1 MKKRIIIT
9 ALSVMLASSS
19 IIPAYAAEPLPEV
32 EGIFD
37 LAGALNE
44 WADQYIEECNKIS
57 DPKARYKYI
66 VQLVSDNLNTYKT
79 YQPNEEAMLAAW
91 KTDRQVLGSTFTGVI
106 VYLSNQCGLESYI
119 TPVYGN
125 AIVVDGRTNYLPC
138 VYIDDVLYLT
148 GTENIEQGYDFD
160 DFVLMP
166 NGKYG
171 VRVTEDPREAYRLG
185 QEQVEHPA
193 EPPKFHTTIDLD
205 KGISV
210 LYDSDGTLIDLLLAG
225 KSTDGNGIDKYY
237 ICENATLRAVS
248 LNELL
253 ELGYDGPY

>member
-32 EGIFD
+32 ERTFD
-37 LAGALNE
+37 LGSALNE
-44 WADQYIEECNKIS
+44 WADKHIEECNKIS
-57 DPKARYKYI
+57 DPKARYRYI

-91 KTDRQVLGSTFTGVI
+91 KTDRQIGVSTYAGVV
-106 VYLSNQCGLESYI
+106 VYLSNQCGLESYM
-119 TPVYGN
+119 TTVYGN
-125 AIVVDGRTNYLPC
+125 AIVVDGRTNFMPC

-148 GTENIEQGYDFD
+148 GIENIEHGDNFD
-160 DFVLMP
+160 DYVLMP

-171 VRVTEDPREAYRLG
+171 VSVTEDPREAYRLE
-185 QEQVEHPA
+185 QEQVKHPA

-205 KGISV
+205 KGIS
-210 LYDSDGTLIDLLLAG
+210 LSLIH
-225 KSTDGNGIDKYY
+225 I
-237 ICENATLRAVS
+237 
-248 LNELL
+248 
-253 ELGYDGPY
+253 

>member
-19 IIPAYAAEPLPEV
+19 IIPAYAAEPLPVV
-32 EGIFD
+32 ERTSD
-37 LAGALNE
+37 LYVALRE
-44 WADQYIEECNKIS
+44 WADKHVDECNEIQDAKE
-57 DPKARYKYI
+57 RYKYI
-66 VQLVSDNLNTYKT
+66 VQLVSANLNTYKT
-79 YQPNEEAMLAAW
+79 YQPNEEAMLSAW
-91 KTDRQVLGSTFTGVI
+91 EKEHQIGVSDYASI
-106 VYLSNQCGLESYI
+106 VVYLSGKCSLESYI
-119 TPVYGN
+119 TTVYGN
-125 AIVVDGRTNYLPC
+125 AIVVDGRTNYMPC

-148 GTENIEQGYDFD
+148 GIENIEHGDNFD
-160 DFVLMP
+160 DYVLMP

-171 VRVTEDPREAYRLG
+171 VCVTEDPREAYRLE
-185 QEQVEHPA
+185 QEQVKHPA
-193 EPPKFHTTIDLD
+193 EPSKFHTTIDLN

-210 LYDSDGTLIDLLLAG
+210 IYDSDGTFIDLVLSG

-248 LNELL
+248 LNKLL

>member
-19 IIPAYAAEPLPEV
+19 IIPAYAAEPLPVV
-32 EGIFD
+32 ERTSD
-37 LAGALNE
+37 LYVALRE
-44 WADQYIEECNKIS
+44 WADKHVDECNGIQDAKE
-57 DPKARYKYI
+57 RYKYI
-66 VQLVSDNLNTYKT
+66 VQLVSANLNTYKT
-79 YQPNEEAMLAAW
+79 YQPNEEAVLSAW
-91 KTDRQVLGSTFTGVI
+91 EKEHQIGVSDYASI
-106 VYLSNQCGLESYI
+106 VVYLSGKCNLESYM
-119 TPVYGN
+119 TTVYGN
-125 AIVVDGRTNYLPC
+125 AIVVDGRTNFMPC

-148 GTENIEQGYDFD
+148 GIENIEHGDNFD
-160 DFVLMP
+160 DYVLMP

-171 VRVTEDPREAYRLG
+171 VSVTEDPREAYRLE
-185 QEQVEHPA
+185 QEQVKHPA
-193 EPPKFHTTIDLD
+193 EPSKFHTTIDLN

-210 LYDSDGTLIDLLLAG
+210 IYDSDGTFIDLVLSG

-248 LNELL
+248 LNKLL

>member
-1 MKKRIIIT
+1 MKKKIIIT

-19 IIPAYAAEPLPEV
+19 IIPAYAAEPLPVV
-32 EGIFD
+32 ERISD
-37 LAGALNE
+37 LDVALRE
-44 WADQYIEECNKIS
+44 WADKHVDECNGIQDAKE
-57 DPKARYKYI
+57 RYKYI
-66 VQLVSDNLNTYKT
+66 VQLVSANLNTYKT

-91 KTDRQVLGSTFTGVI
+91 KTDRQIRASTYTGVV

-119 TPVYGN
+119 TTVYGN
-125 AIVVDGRTNYLPC
+125 AIVVDGRTNYMPC

-148 GTENIEQGYDFD
+148 GIENIEHGDNFD
-160 DFVLMP
+160 DYVLMP

-185 QEQVEHPA
+185 QEQVKHPA
-193 EPPKFHTTIDLD
+193 EPPKFHTTIDLN

-210 LYDSDGTLIDLLLAG
+210 IYDSDGTLIDLVLSG

-248 LNELL
+248 LNKLL

>member
-32 EGIFD
+32 ERTFD
-37 LAGALNE
+37 LGGALNE
-44 WADQYIEECNKIS
+44 WADKHIEECNKIS
-57 DPKARYKYI
+57 DPKARYRYI

-91 KTDRQVLGSTFTGVI
+91 KTDRQIGISTYVGVV

-119 TPVYGN
+119 TTVYGN
-125 AIVVDGRTNYLPC
+125 AIVVDGRTNYMPC

-148 GTENIEQGYDFD
+148 GIENIEHGDNFD

-166 NGKYG
+166 NGTYG

-185 QEQVEHPA
+185 QEQVKHPA

-210 LYDSDGTLIDLLLAG
+210 IYDSDNTLIDLLLSGA
-225 KSTDGNGIDKYY
+225 STDGNGTDKYY
-237 ICENATLRAVS
+237 ICENAALRAVS